1 MGAEVMVAITW
12 TDDPNAVIISST
24 GEDGNVYY
32 WWQQEGTTGWMK
44 QLVGAP
50 VFVSGQ
56 FNAYS
61 EPTMA
66 WTGDAVIIAAADS
79 FGNLD
84 YWWQAKHKLDWN
96 VQHVAAAASD
106 GGIVYTKPAI
116 AWAGDSVAL
125 VAADTAGSL
134 TYWWQA
140 KNTTPWNRQI
150 IDTAHQPAIT
160 GAPNNSA
167 SIAAVDPEGLRY
179 WWRITDQQF
188 SNPSTVSSL
197 QQGTYSQ
204 PAIAWGDGTAVIAAV
219 DNAGSLHYWW
229 GNAEIW
235 NPQVVAIMIGG
246 FGYSQPSIAWAD
258 GAVVITAVDSAGNL
272 DYWWQPE
279 GSSGWNQQQVANA
292 SKDRVKYG
300 SPAIAWTGG
309 AVVIAAKSY
318 NTRGYLRAINYWW
331 QAQGASVWNPQT
343 VATYEPLT

>member
-1 MGAEVMVAITW
+1 LERATRR
-12 TDDPNAVIISST
+12 
-24 GEDGNVYY
+24 
-32 WWQQEGTTGWMK
+32 
-44 QLVGAP
+44 
-50 VFVSGQ
+50 
-56 FNAYS
+56 
-61 EPTMA
+61 
-66 WTGDAVIIAAADS
+66 
-79 FGNLD
+79 
-84 YWWQAKHKLDWN
+84 
-96 VQHVAAAASD
+96 D

-134 TYWWQA
+134 TYWWQT

-258 GAVVITAVDSAGNL
+258 GAVVITAVDSADNL

-292 SKDRVKYG
+292 GKDRVKYG
-300 SPAIAWTGG
+300 SAAIAWTGG

>member
-1 MGAEVMVAITW
+1 LERATRR
-12 TDDPNAVIISST
+12 
-24 GEDGNVYY
+24 
-32 WWQQEGTTGWMK
+32 
-44 QLVGAP
+44 
-50 VFVSGQ
+50 
-56 FNAYS
+56 
-61 EPTMA
+61 
-66 WTGDAVIIAAADS
+66 
-79 FGNLD
+79 
-84 YWWQAKHKLDWN
+84 
-96 VQHVAAAASD
+96 D

-134 TYWWQA
+134 TYWWQT

-246 FGYSQPSIAWAD
+246 FGYSQPSNAWAD

-279 GSSGWNQQQVANA
+279 GSSGWTAAGGERGQGSRQVRLSRDCVDRRSRGDRSQELQYQGLSPRNQLLVAGTGRFGLEPA
-292 SKDRVKYG
+292 DRCNV
-300 SPAIAWTGG
+300 
-309 AVVIAAKSY
+309 
-318 NTRGYLRAINYWW
+318 
-331 QAQGASVWNPQT
+331 
-343 VATYEPLT
+343 